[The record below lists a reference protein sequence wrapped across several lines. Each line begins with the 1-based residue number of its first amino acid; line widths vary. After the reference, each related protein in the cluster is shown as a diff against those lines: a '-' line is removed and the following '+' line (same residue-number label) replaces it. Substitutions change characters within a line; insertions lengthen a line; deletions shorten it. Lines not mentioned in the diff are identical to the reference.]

1 MWIESIAIYRN
12 SEPLKYQIPSLHGT
26 RFNPES
32 IIVELAFSNKVTGY
46 GESTPRFYVTGE
58 TCASVT
64 KVVKNCFAPIMF
76 RTPVE
81 TLSEVNGL
89 LDELERASIA
99 SGIGPFN
106 SALGAIDMA
115 MLDALGKSQAVNI
128 AEFLGPPIRTTIPY
142 SISIP
147 ILPPANLKK
156 IMSSLFGA
164 ESSSPAAGSTTKIIP
179 SGIGMEFQH
188 FKIILSDSEDSNRSR
203 TELIRDLMGDQVE
216 IRFDAN
222 GKLSFEQVMSNLEKL
237 SDYRISAIEQPAAK
251 NDFDGLRKVRETVE
265 IPVIADESMCSI
277 ADARTLI
284 EKNACDVFN
293 IKISKCGGLLRSLE
307 IADFADSQGI
317 ACQLGSHIGE
327 AEILS
332 AADRSFAMTAPNL
345 SIMEVGSFLLFDRHL
360 GEINEMSKLNQDINN
375 DGLGIS
381 INSQILKSR
390 YDSPMVIKP
399 S

>member
-1 MWIESIAIYRN
+1 MWIESIALYRN
-12 SEPLKYQIPSLHGT
+12 NEPLKYQIPSLHGT
-26 RFNPES
+26 RLNPES
-32 IIVELAFSNKVTGY
+32 IIVELTFSNKVSGY

-58 TCASVT
+58 TCASVI
-64 KVVKNCFAPIMF
+64 KVVQKCFAPIMF
-76 RTPVE
+76 RTPVN
-81 TLSEVNGL
+81 TFSEVNRL
-89 LDELERASIA
+89 LNELERVSIA

-128 AEFLGPPIRTTIPY
+128 AEFIGPPTRTTIPY

-147 ILPPANLKK
+147 ILPPADLKK
-156 IMSSLFGA
+156 IISSLFKTA
-164 ESSSPAAGSTTKIIP
+164 SSSPATESTTRPIK
-179 SGIGMEFQH
+179 SGLGMEFQH
-188 FKIILSDSEDSNRSR
+188 FKIILSASEDSNIRR
-203 TELIRDLMGDQVE
+203 TELIRNLMGDQVE

-222 GKLSFEQVMSNLEKL
+222 GKLSFEQVSSNLEKL
-237 SDYRISAIEQPAAK
+237 RVYRISAIEQPAAK
-251 NDFDGLRKVRETVE
+251 NDLDGLRKVRQTVE
-265 IPVIADESMCSI
+265 IPVIADESICSI

-307 IADFADSQGI
+307 IAKFAESQGI

-327 AEILS
+327 AEIL
-332 AADRSFAMTAPNL
+332 AAAGRSFAMTAPNL
-345 SIMEVGSFLLFDRHL
+345 SIMEVGSFLLFDRQL
-360 GEINEMSKLNQDINN
+360 GELKEMPKLNKDIDN

-381 INSQILKSR
+381 INSHILKKR
-390 YDSPMVIKP
+390 YDSPIVIKP